1 MSKISST
8 GNVSVYNDSFFGYRS
23 CKPQKLQRIL
33 NNAKA
38 FLAFLTLANI
48 VQGITINGLLKV
60 SLVPL
65 FIRHFKLA
73 YQLTS
78 WY

>member
-1 MSKISST
+1 MTTASSDDDDDHLP
-8 GNVSVYNDSFFGYRS
+8 YFGYGS
-23 CKPQKLQRIL
+23 FKPQVLQKIL

-60 SLVPL
+60 
-65 FIRHFKLA
+65 KLGFVVM
-73 YQLTS
+73 
-78 WY
+78 